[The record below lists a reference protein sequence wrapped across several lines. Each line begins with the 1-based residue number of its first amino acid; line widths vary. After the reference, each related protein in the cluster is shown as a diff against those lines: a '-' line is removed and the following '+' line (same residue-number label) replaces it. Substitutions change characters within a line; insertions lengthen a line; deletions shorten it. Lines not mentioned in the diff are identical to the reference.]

1 MVTSVS
7 QPRRASVRRTG
18 DDGGAAANLKEA
30 VAKGVSVPFDRLQE
44 ALDDAVRRGRI
55 QRRDAEEL
63 AARLLA
69 TVGGGMQDLVG
80 TVVRGLGSTGEE
92 SGVAGLAIADYE
104 TLTAA
109 QITQRL
115 EDLSEAELRRVRD
128 YEVHH
133 ANRVSVLRAI
143 DKRLG

>member
-1 MVTSVS
+1 MVKTVT
-7 QPRRASVRRTG
+7 QPRRAQGRSG
-18 DDGGAAANLKEA
+18 DDGSPAVLLKEA
-30 VAKGVSVPFDRLQE
+30 VAKGVTVPFDRLQE
-44 ALDDAVRRGRI
+44 ALDDAVRRGRM

-69 TVGGGMQDLVG
+69 TVGGGVQDLVG
-80 TVVRGLGSTGEE
+80 NVVRGLGGDAAPGS
-92 SGVAGLAIADYE
+92 LPIDDYE

-109 QITQRL
+109 QITQKL
-115 EDLSEAELRRVRD
+115 EGLTDAQLRTVRD